1 MNKLKNTAKPG
12 EGGTSDFQNE
22 FHIIRFKW
30 SELNN
35 NNKNHKANQKAGKY
49 GPTDGKNNSTES
61 SLEKALM
68 ADILPK
74 F

>member
-35 NNKNHKANQKAGKY
+35 NNKNHKANEKAGNY
-49 GPTDGKNNSTES
+49 GPTDGKNN
-61 SLEKALM
+61 
-68 ADILPK
+68 
-74 F
+74 